1 MVLTSLSAHII
12 TVYATISVTTMISVK
27 FNIFLVAIKYFV
39 NAQNKYVFNK
49 NNRYLY
55 VYSIWNTSI

>member
-27 FNIFLVAIKYFV
+27 FNIFLVAIKYLV
-39 NAQNKYVFNK
+39 NTQNKYVFNK

-55 VYSIWNTSI
+55 VYSIWNTPI

>member
-1 MVLTSLSAHII
+1 MVLISLSAHII
-12 TVYATISVTTMISVK
+12 TSYATISVTTMISVK

-39 NAQNKYVFNK
+39 NTQNKYVFNK

-55 VYSIWNTSI
+55 VYSIWNTPI